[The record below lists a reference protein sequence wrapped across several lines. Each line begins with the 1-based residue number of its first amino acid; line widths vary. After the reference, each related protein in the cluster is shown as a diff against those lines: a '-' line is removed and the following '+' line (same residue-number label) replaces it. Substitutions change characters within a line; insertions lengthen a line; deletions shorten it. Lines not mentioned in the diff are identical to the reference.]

1 MVFRAYALN
10 CMTTLA
16 ASSVTGAWS
25 PTWNAI
31 TPWTH
36 VSEPS
41 RANASDSM
49 PRSQISYN
57 KCASATTDSPEQTPA
72 RASED
77 ARLWTTT
84 SSRGILMDVRSRPS
98 AAHATKPRVRL
109 SPSRRVMTSA
119 WRSLGYQEAHSGV
132 RPRGQVRK

>member
-1 MVFRAYALN
+1 M
-10 CMTTLA
+10 
-16 ASSVTGAWS
+16 TGAWS

-41 RANASDSM
+41 RVNASGST

-57 KCASATTDSPEQTPA
+57 RCASAITGSPGPTPA

-84 SSRGILMDVRSRPS
+84 SSRGILMDARSRPTVVHD
-98 AAHATKPRVRL
+98 AKPRVGL

-119 WRSLGYQEAHSGV
+119 WRSLGYQEAHSGL
-132 RPRGQVRK
+132 RSRGQVRK